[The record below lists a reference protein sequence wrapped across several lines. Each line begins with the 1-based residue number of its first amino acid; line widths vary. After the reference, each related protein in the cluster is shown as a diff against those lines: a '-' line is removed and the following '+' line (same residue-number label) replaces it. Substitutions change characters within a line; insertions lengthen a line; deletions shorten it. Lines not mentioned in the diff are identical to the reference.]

1 MKIVITANKADLNSE
16 VDPRFGR
23 APFFLLVDTETGE
36 SIPIDNQQN
45 LNAAGGAGIQAAEMM
60 SSHGAEVLLT
70 GHCGP
75 NAFRA
80 LNAAGIKI
88 IIGVEGTLKNTI
100 EKFKNGEYKFAESA
114 DVEGH
119 W

>member
-1 MKIVITANKADLNSE
+1 MKVAITSKGSDLNSE

-23 APFFLLVDTETGE
+23 AQYFLLVDSGSGE
-36 SIPIDNQQN
+36 VTVVDNQQN
-45 LNAAGGAGIQAAEMM
+45 LNAAGGAGIQSTETVAR
-60 SSHGAEVLLT
+60 HGVEVLLT

-80 LNAAGIKI
+80 LQAAGVKVV
-88 IIGVEGTLKNTI
+88 IGVEGI
-100 EKFKNGEYKFAESA
+100 IQDAIDKFNNGEYAFAQSA

>member
-1 MKIVITANKADLNSE
+1 MKVAITAKGSDLNSE

-23 APFFLLVDTETGE
+23 APYFLVVDSDNGE
-36 SIPIDNQQN
+36 FIAVDNQQN
-45 LNAAGGAGIQAAEMM
+45 LNAMGGAGIQSTEAVTK
-60 SSHGAEVLLT
+60 HGVEVLLT

-80 LNAAGIKI
+80 LQAAGVKI
-88 IIGVEGTLKNTI
+88 VIGVEGIARDAMEKLQKN
-100 EKFKNGEYKFAESA
+100 EYTFADSA

>member
-1 MKIVITANKADLNSE
+1 MKVAITSKGLDLNSQ

-23 APFFLLVDTETGE
+23 TQNFLLVDTETGE
-36 SIPIDNQQN
+36 HTVLDNQQN
-45 LNAAGGAGIQAAEMM
+45 LNAASGAGIQSTETIVKN
-60 SSHGAEVLLT
+60 GAEVLLT

-80 LNAAGIKI
+80 LSAAGVKI
-88 IIGVEGTLKNTI
+88 VIGVDGAVKDAL
-100 EKFKNGEYKFAESA
+100 EKLKNGEFSFAESA